1 MHSIS
6 SCGLDI
12 RKTDSIKFKLARK
25 FAKLRA
31 WSNVFEEDKIKGDA
45 MAANY
50 MHQKLPSY
58 VKNGG
63 DWKTK
68 SHEKSCRPVRFV
80 DPPDGS
86 KEQGYV
92 EKLTERL
99 FKRIGVEY
107 EAPEKPSK
115 KIRRTAKRSGWSTS
129 RGKSKALKSQAGSSA
144 PVVSASAGQQ
154 QAGGC
159 GSHAF

>member
-12 RKTDSIKFKLARK
+12 RKTNSIQFKLARK

-63 DWKTK
+63 DWKN
-68 SHEKSCRPVRFV
+68 
-80 DPPDGS
+80 
-86 KEQGYV
+86 KEVMQ
-92 EKLTERL
+92 TRQ
-99 FKRIGVEY
+99 I
-107 EAPEKPSK
+107 
-115 KIRRTAKRSGWSTS
+115 
-129 RGKSKALKSQAGSSA
+129 
-144 PVVSASAGQQ
+144 
-154 QAGGC
+154 C
-159 GSHAF
+159 GSFRWFQGARVRGEIDREAVQKDRRGV

>member
-12 RKTDSIKFKLARK
+12 RKTKSIQYQLARK
-25 FAKLRA
+25 LAMVRA
-31 WSNVFEEDKIKGDA
+31 WNHVFEEDKIKGDA

-68 SHEKSCRPVRFV
+68 SHEKS
-80 DPPDGS
+80 
-86 KEQGYV
+86 
-92 EKLTERL
+92 
-99 FKRIGVEY
+99 
-107 EAPEKPSK
+107 
-115 KIRRTAKRSGWSTS
+115 
-129 RGKSKALKSQAGSSA
+129 
-144 PVVSASAGQQ
+144 
-154 QAGGC
+154 
-159 GSHAF
+159 